1 MDIHRDVSTCFEQP
15 CVDIGLDLSPRGFAQ
30 TNESFL
36 DAVLSAVQVSPQQS
50 AAIHK
55 QRAFESLKDRLQPTE
70 IFAPGEFL

>member
-36 DAVLSAVQVSPQQS
+36 DAVLGAV
-50 AAIHK
+50 
-55 QRAFESLKDRLQPTE
+55 
-70 IFAPGEFL
+70 